1 MLQAEYTE
9 MCGIYGQINRVPFAD
24 TRALCRARDTMMHRG
39 PDAAGEWL
47 SADRQVF
54 LAHRRLSILDLSELA
69 NQPMCDV
76 SGQHVIVFNGEIYN
90 YLDIRNELIEL
101 GCSFRSQSD
110 TEVVLQAYRQ
120 WGRDCVCRFN
130 GMFAFAIYDCDR
142 QEIFLARDRA
152 GEKPLYY
159 SNHAGVFCF
168 ASELKA
174 VMSRPDFAREIDLNA
189 LDCYLNFGYVPGELC
204 ILKNVSKLP
213 PAHAMLYRRSDGLCR
228 VWRYWSP
235 PEAPVDSKVD
245 EQALLEEFEE
255 ILCDSVKRQLV
266 ADVPVGVLLSG
277 GIDSSLVTAMAVR
290 SSQRV
295 KTFNVRFPGYGSYDE
310 TEHAR
315 LVAGHFG
322 TEHIELEAGSVSPD
336 LLPKL
341 AAQYD
346 EPINDSSMI
355 PTFLVCQ
362 LVRQHCT
369 VALGGDGGDELF
381 GGYPCYSF
389 FSRMYEL
396 MECVPLSL
404 RRIFGSFS
412 EKFLPVGLKGR
423 NWFMSAGID
432 FSREVPK
439 SLLLFEK
446 SFRKRLLPALNAGY
460 AERLWNERT
469 SFQEDLVERFTR
481 TDFTNYMPEDIL
493 VKVDRASMLN
503 SIEIRAPFLDHRMIE
518 FAYGKVPAA
527 FKADAR
533 QKKIFLKKAARR
545 LLPEKL
551 DIQRKQGFSI
561 PLQQWLRQPEWKGAI
576 SDVLLATGCI
586 FSRAEVRK
594 LMRGP
599 YTGINNAERL
609 FALTLFELWR
619 RHYQVSLPES

>member
-1 MLQAEYTE
+1 
-9 MCGIYGQINRVPFAD
+9 MCGIYGQISQVPFTD

-69 NQPMCDV
+69 NQPMCDQ
-76 SGQHVIVFNGEIYN
+76 SGRLTIVFNGEIYN
-90 YLDIRNELIEL
+90 YLDIRAELVAL

-120 WGRDCVCRFN
+120 WGRDCVSRFN

-174 VMSRPDFAREIDLNA
+174 IMSRADFVREIDANA

-213 PAHAMLYRRSDGLCR
+213 PAHVMLYRRCDGICR

-235 PEAPVDSKVD
+235 PEAPAVSEVD

-381 GGYPCYSF
+381 GGYPHYATF
-389 FSRMYEL
+389 GRMHEL
-396 MECVPLSL
+396 IGRLPMIFRRAGASL
-404 RRIFGSFS
+404 C
-412 EKFLPVGLKGR
+412 EKLLPIGLKGR
-423 NWFMSAGID
+423 NWFMTADID
-432 FSREVPK
+432 FAREVPK
-439 SLLLFEK
+439 ALLLFEK
-446 SFRKRLLPALNAGY
+446 SARNRLLPDLHPGF
-460 AERLWNERT
+460 AERLWHERT
-469 SFQEDLVERFTR
+469 VAHANLVERFTR
-481 TDFTNYMPEDIL
+481 TDLTNYMPEDIL
-493 VKVDRASMLN
+493 VKVDRACMLN
-503 SIEIRAPFLDHRMIE
+503 SIEMRAPLLDYRMIE
-518 FAYGKVPAA
+518 FAYGKVPA
-527 FKADAR
+527 FLKADTR

-545 LLPEKL
+545 LLPENL

-561 PLQQWLRQPEWKGAI
+561 PLPKWLQQPEWKRAVC
-576 SDVLLATGCI
+576 DVLLSEDCM
-586 FSRAEVRK
+586 FDRHEVKR
-594 LMRGP
+594 LLRGSSP
-599 YTGINNAERL
+599 AVNNAERL
-609 FALTLFELWR
+609 FALTMFELWR
-619 RHYQVSLPES
+619 RHYGIAPIS

>member
-1 MLQAEYTE
+1 
-9 MCGIYGQINRVPFAD
+9 MCGIYGQTGKAPFAD
-24 TRALCRARDTMMHRG
+24 TRALCSARDTMLHRG

-47 SADRQVF
+47 SSDRQVF

-69 NQPMCDV
+69 NQPMSDA
-76 SGQHVIVFNGEIYN
+76 SGQFVIVFNGEIYN
-90 YLDIRNELIEL
+90 YLDIRNELVEL
-101 GCSFRSQSD
+101 GYSFRSQSD
-110 TEVVLQAYRQ
+110 TEVVLQSYRQ
-120 WGRDCVCRFN
+120 WGRDCVSRFN
-130 GMFAFAIYDCDR
+130 GMFAFAIYDCSR

-174 VMSRPDFAREIDLNA
+174 IMSRSDFTREIEPEA

-204 ILKNVSKLP
+204 ILRHVSKLS

-235 PEAPVDSKVD
+235 PEAPLVSEQASAVD

-290 SSQRV
+290 SSNRV
-295 KTFNVRFPGYGSYDE
+295 KTFNVRFPGYGSHDE

-315 LVAGHFG
+315 LVAGHFA
-322 TEHIELEAGSVSPD
+322 TDHIELAAGDTTPE
-336 LLPKL
+336 LLPRL

-381 GGYPCYSF
+381 GGYPGYSY
-389 FSRMYEL
+389 FSHMDEL
-396 MECVPLSL
+396 MVHVPTTL
-404 RRIFGSFS
+404 RRIIGSIS

-423 NWFMSAGID
+423 NWFMSADID
-432 FSREVPK
+432 FSSEVPK

-446 SFRKRLLPALNAGY
+446 SARERLLPGLHAGY
-460 AERLWNERT
+460 AERLWRERT
-469 SFQEDLVERFTR
+469 AFQTNLVERYTR
-481 TDFTNYMPEDIL
+481 TDFANYMAEDIL

-503 SIEIRAPFLDHRMIE
+503 SIEMRAPFLDYRMIE
-518 FAYGKVPAA
+518 FAYGKVPA
-527 FKADAR
+527 FLKADAR

-561 PLQQWLRQPEWKGAI
+561 PLQQWLRQPEWKNAI
-576 SDVLLATGCI
+576 HDVLLASAGI
-586 FSRAEVRK
+586 FSRSEVKK
-594 LMRGP
+594 LLRDSCSL
-599 YTGINNAERL
+599 INNAERL

-619 RHYQVSLPES
+619 RHYGISLPNS

>member
-1 MLQAEYTE
+1 
-9 MCGIYGQINRVPFAD
+9 MCGIYGQISQVPFAD
-24 TRALCRARDTMMHRG
+24 TRALCCARDTMVHRG

-47 SADRQVF
+47 SSDRQVF

-69 NQPMCDV
+69 NQPMNDA
-76 SGQHVIVFNGEIYN
+76 SGQFVIVFNGEIYN
-90 YLDIRNELIEL
+90 YLDIRNELVEL
-101 GCSFRSQSD
+101 GYSFRSQSD
-110 TEVVLQAYRQ
+110 TEVVLQSYRQ
-120 WGRDCVCRFN
+120 WGRDCVSRFN
-130 GMFAFAIYDCDR
+130 GMFAFAIYDCNR

-159 SNHAGVFCF
+159 SNDAGVFCF

-174 VMSRPDFAREIDLNA
+174 IMARPDFAREIDMNA

-235 PEAPVDSKVD
+235 PEVPAVSMVD

-295 KTFNVRFPGYGSYDE
+295 KTFNVRFPGYGGYDE

-381 GGYPCYSF
+381 GGYAHYSH
-389 FSRMYEL
+389 FSRMHDL
-396 MECVPLSL
+396 VGRLPRFL
-404 RRIFGSFS
+404 RRFGASFS
-412 EKFLPVGLKGR
+412 EKLLPTGLKGR
-423 NWFMSAGID
+423 NWFMSADID
-432 FSREVPK
+432 FSTEVPK

-446 SFRKRLLPALNAGY
+446 SARNRLLPGLHAGF
-460 AERLWNERT
+460 AERHWNEHTARH
-469 SFQEDLVERFTR
+469 DNLVERFTR
-481 TDFTNYMPEDIL
+481 TDFVNYMPEDIL

-503 SIEIRAPFLDHRMIE
+503 SIEMRAPFLDYRMIE

-527 FKADAR
+527 LKADSR
-533 QKKIFLKKAARR
+533 QKKIFLKKAASR

-561 PLQQWLRQPEWKGAI
+561 PLPQWLRQPEWKSAI
-576 SDVLLATGCI
+576 GDILLSTDSM
-586 FSRAEVRK
+586 FDHHEVKK
-594 LMRGP
+594 LLRGP
-599 YTGINNAERL
+599 YQGINNADRL
-609 FALTLFELWR
+609 FALTMFELWR
-619 RHYQVSLPES
+619 RHYRVLLPNT